1 MNEITERRGL
11 VGLPNGE
18 VAAVQLIPWGDGQQG
33 VMFTY
38 ENGHKIALP
47 IEREQGSPNERRTVQ
62 SALANHYER

>member
-38 ENGHKIALP
+38 ETGARSPCRSNASRARQASIPLP
-47 IEREQGSPNERRTVQ
+47 R
-62 SALANHYER
+62 

>member
-18 VAAVQLIPWGDGQQG
+18 VVAVQLIPWGQQG

-38 ENGHKIALP
+38 ENGRKIALP
-47 IEREQGSPNERRTVQ
+47 IEREQGSPSEH
-62 SALANHYER
+62 SAAQVTA